1 MIMFVTHFFANSWV
15 LIGLKN
21 YDKVIIGDDGQEQK
35 EGWINNLVNEKK
47 I

>member
-1 MIMFVTHFFANSWV
+1 MFATHFFANSWV

-21 YDKVIIGDDGQEQK
+21 YQTVTLNKDGEK
-35 EGWINNLVNEKK
+35 EISGWINNLVNEKK